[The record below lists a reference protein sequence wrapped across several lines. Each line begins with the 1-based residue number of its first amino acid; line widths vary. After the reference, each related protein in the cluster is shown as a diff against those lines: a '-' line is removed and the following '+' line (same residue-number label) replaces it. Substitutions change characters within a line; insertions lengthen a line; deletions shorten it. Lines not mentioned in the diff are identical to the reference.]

1 MSNNPLD
8 WSLDELIEK
17 VNARIHSRVVY
28 CYYNVTARAPSS
40 VLEWSNANEEWWINQ
55 LIGRL
60 KKGESRELDANQ
72 ILVPGLLR
80 DIKEIIPHL
89 EPLPL
94 HSSGP
99 RGGSTENKDE
109 FPLHRERE
117 KLNIEDLER
126 WSRGE
131 FTEDEFPNE

>member
-28 CYYNVTARAPSS
+28 GYYNITARAPSS

-94 HSSGP
+94 LSSGP

-109 FPLHRERE
+109 FP
-117 KLNIEDLER
+117 
-126 WSRGE
+126 
-131 FTEDEFPNE
+131 NE

>member
-28 CYYNVTARAPSS
+28 GYYNITARAPSS
-40 VLEWSNANEEWWINQ
+40 VLEWSNANEDAEEY
-55 LIGRL
+55 L

-109 FPLHRERE
+109 FP
-117 KLNIEDLER
+117 
-126 WSRGE
+126 
-131 FTEDEFPNE
+131 DE

>member
-1 MSNNPLD
+1 MSDNPLD

-17 VNARIHSRVVY
+17 ANARILSRVVY
-28 CYYNVTARAPSS
+28 GMYMVTARAPSS
-40 VLEWSNANEEWWINQ
+40 VIVWSNANEEWWINQ

-60 KKGESRELDANQ
+60 KKGESREIDANQ
-72 ILVPGLLR
+72 ILVPGRLR
-80 DIKEIIPHL
+80 DIKQILPHL

-99 RGGSTENKDE
+99 RGGS
-109 FPLHRERE
+109 REVSEWRIPEEQE
-117 KLNIEDLER
+117 KLDINNLER

-131 FTEDEFPNE
+131 FLDDEFPDE